1 MASLNRIFLI
11 GNLTKD
17 PELRYIPSG
26 QAVCTIRIAVS
37 EGYKTKAGEARQE
50 TTYLDV
56 VVWARQAE
64 TVAQY
69 LKKGSQV
76 FVEGRLRIRDFE
88 GRDGVKRYR
97 TEVVAN
103 RVQFMGRPQREEAY
117 AGGVREEAPA
127 PAEPT
132 LSPVEEPAAGET
144 VEEPLPSYDEEVGN

>member
-26 QAVCTIRIAVS
+26 QAVCTIRLAVS

-50 TTYLDV
+50 TTFIDV
-56 VVWARQAE
+56 VVWAKQAE
-64 TVAQY
+64 TVSQY

-88 GRDGVKRYR
+88 GRDGAKRYR

-103 RVQFMGRPQREEAY
+103 RVQFMGRPQRGDDY
-117 AGGVREEAPA
+117 AAPQEPASAASESA
-127 PAEPT
+127 P
-132 LSPVEEPAAGET
+132 SPVAEQGASGA
-144 VEEPLPSYDEEVGN
+144 VDEPLPSFDEEG

>member
-26 QAVCTIRIAVS
+26 QAVCTIRLAVS
-37 EGYKTKAGEARQE
+37 EGYKTKSGEARQE
-50 TTYLDV
+50 TTFIDV

-76 FVEGRLRIRDFE
+76 FVEGKLRIRDFE
-88 GRDGVKRYR
+88 GRDGAKRYR

-103 RVQFMGRPQREEAY
+103 RVQFMGRPQR
-117 AGGVREEAPA
+117 GGDGGSQRDDVPA
-127 PAEPT
+127 IPVDSEPRPADGGG
-132 LSPVEEPAAGET
+132 PVD
-144 VEEPLPSYDEEVGN
+144 EPLPDYNDEGGM